1 MKYKKRGFT
10 IVELIIY
17 MGILSLMLLVMT
29 DTFSSIVD
37 VRRDSEAVTAVEQ
50 DGNYL
55 LAKLFYDI
63 SHATSII
70 SPSSLGSSS
79 SALQLV
85 INGVIN
91 TYSIN
96 GGNLQVVNNN
106 GTNVLNSVNS
116 SISNVNFLRVGNTD
130 GKNTIQLSFTVTSN
144 IIRSSGP
151 EEQTYQTSIGLR

>member
-1 MKYKKRGFT
+1 MKQSRRGFT

-17 MGILSLMLLVMT
+17 MGILSLFLLVMT

-37 VRRDSEAVTAVEQ
+37 VRRDSEAVTVVEQ

-63 SHATSII
+63 SHASSII
-70 SPSSLGSSS
+70 SPASLGSSS

-85 INGVIN
+85 INGVTN
-91 TYSIN
+91 TYSIS

-116 SISNVNFLRVGNTD
+116 SISNLSFLRVGNTD

-144 IIRSSGP
+144 ITRASGP
-151 EEQTYQTSIGLR
+151 EVQTYQTSVGLR